1 MKLTSEDGKSPA
13 IIDRSLTLELVRVTE
28 RAELVILVL
37 ERVRIDA
44 SDPDPALSGECR
56 QAGEIVDRIPG
67 DMERDRLCDPGVA
80 GDRGRVFDLL
90 EGVARYPGLREDA
103 ESCSGIDEPPGGNLD
118 RKVFHGP
125 ADAVELG
132 SGASARDRSAIRH
145 AITSAWAARITRGGR
160 PHRAADGIPS
170 PDPSVGR

>member
-1 MKLTSEDGKSPA
+1 MTISEPVSRA
-13 IIDRSLTLELVRVTE
+13 ISQQPTIASIACSDAGVRITE

-90 EGVARYPGLREDA
+90 EGVARYPGLREA
-103 ESCSGIDEPPGGNLD
+103 KG
-118 RKVFHGP
+118 HGLHEF
-125 ADAVELG
+125 VTFSFG
-132 SGASARDRSAIRH
+132 
-145 AITSAWAARITRGGR
+145 RG
-160 PHRAADGIPS
+160 
-170 PDPSVGR
+170 